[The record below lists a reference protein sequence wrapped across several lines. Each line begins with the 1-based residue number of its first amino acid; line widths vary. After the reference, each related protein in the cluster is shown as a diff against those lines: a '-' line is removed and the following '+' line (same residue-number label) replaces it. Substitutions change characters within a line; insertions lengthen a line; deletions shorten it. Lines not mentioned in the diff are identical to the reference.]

1 MIGFAY
7 EGIGIYVMYKELNIY
22 ENKLSQVGSKM
33 TSIDCLVFLCVN
45 ILVGVLSIRKD
56 DNFF

>member
-7 EGIGIYVMYKELNIY
+7 EGIGIYNMYKELNIY

-33 TSIDCLVFLCVN
+33 TSIDC
-45 ILVGVLSIRKD
+45 
-56 DNFF
+56 